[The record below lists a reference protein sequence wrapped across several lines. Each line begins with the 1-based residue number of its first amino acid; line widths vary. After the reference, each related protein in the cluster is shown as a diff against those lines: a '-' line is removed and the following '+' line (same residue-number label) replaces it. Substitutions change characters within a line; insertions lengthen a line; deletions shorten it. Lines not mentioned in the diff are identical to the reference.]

1 MLFLRVSQRSPCEI
15 CSSGGKEGL
24 ARRAR
29 RLEGEAGSE
38 GFGKYSSSVCLS
50 VLRVR
55 SAHPEA
61 VGRLRGLCKVRE
73 YPNGVSG

>member
-1 MLFLRVSQRSPCEI
+1 MYTEVGR
-15 CSSGGKEGL
+15 GG
-24 ARRAR
+24 
-29 RLEGEAGSE
+29 RLGGCW
-38 GFGKYSSSVCLS
+38 KCSSSVCLS